1 MSTSRGT
8 SRRNRL
14 IGLGALV
21 LLIVAM
27 VLNTKFLTPTALAG
41 IGPKQFDP
49 AASADELFTKAQNE
63 VPGRAKPLAEVL
75 PAVQADIKKAATT
88 YQAVKPSDTS
98 YDFAVTATGTVAD
111 SSTTDALRV
120 TVDGLA
126 PGSTVLV
133 PTSTAINGTVIRDG
147 MGFKFADAPGQTEY
161 QYVGDEIKKL
171 VQSKVIEPIGDPT
184 KLKGKKVTV
193 VGFISVLAV
202 GGMNTVP
209 KAKPINIQPVK
220 LEVAK

>member
-1 MSTSRGT
+1 MPTPRGS

-21 LLIVAM
+21 VLIVTM
-27 VLNTKFLTPTALAG
+27 VFNTKFLTPAALAG

-49 AASADELFTKAQNE
+49 AASANDLFSKAQSE

-75 PAVQADIKKAATT
+75 PAVRADIKKAAAT
-88 YQAVKPSDTS
+88 YQAVQPSDTS
-98 YDFAVTATGTVAD
+98 YDFAVTASGTV
-111 SSTTDALRV
+111 TDASTADTLRL
-120 TVDGLA
+120 TVDGLPA
-126 PGSTVLV
+126 GSTVLV

-193 VGFISVLAV
+193 VGFVSVLAV
-202 GGMNTVP
+202 GGINTVP
-209 KAKPINIQPVK
+209 KAKPVNIQPVK
-220 LEVAK
+220 IEVAK